1 MRAARDAA
9 GRYRCPDGL
18 DRSRIGLTTP
28 GENYAFCEGVRAFA
42 GVPMTEL
49 AAEFGTPLY
58 VYDAAQTR
66 AAWRA
71 YAQAFGGRAHR
82 ICYAVKA
89 NHNPH
94 LLAALVELGSGFDIV
109 SGGELALV
117 LDAGADPGEIVFSGV
132 GKTRAE
138 LIAALDA
145 GIGCFNVESAAE
157 LELLDELAAARGLRA
172 PVALRVNPDV
182 DPKTHPYI
190 ATGLSE
196 NKFGIAMDEA
206 RDLYRRAARMPG
218 LETVGVACHI
228 GSQLTDITPMVDAAA
243 LLAEL
248 VGALTS
254 DGIGLEHVD
263 LGGGLGVDY
272 EGEAP
277 PAPAE
282 LVAKVAPL
290 FDEALTLCVEPGR
303 SIVAAAG
310 TLITEVLFTK
320 TNGDRK
326 FVVVDAAMN
335 DLMRPSLYGAR
346 HRIHNVRA
354 ETAPRRC
361 DVVGPVCETGDFL
374 GRDVVLDATAGD
386 LLAVADVGA
395 YGYVM
400 ASNYNVRGR
409 PAEVWVDEGRAVL
422 SRRRETLADMRRLDQ
437 EPHG

>member
-1 MRAARDAA
+1 MKPHR
-9 GRYRCPDGL
+9 
-18 DRSRIGLTTP
+18 
-28 GENYAFCEGVRAFA
+28 ENYAFCEGVRAFA

-49 AAEFGTPLY
+49 AAQFGTPLY
-58 VYDAAQTR
+58 VYDAAQVR

-71 YAQAFGGRAHR
+71 YAQAFGARAHR

-94 LLAALVELGSGFDIV
+94 LLAALAALGSGFDIV

-117 LDAGADPGEIVFSGV
+117 LDAGADPAEVVFSGV

-138 LIAALDA
+138 LAAALAA

-157 LELLDELAAARGLRA
+157 LERLDALAAARGVRA

-196 NKFGIAMDEA
+196 NKFGIAMAEA
-206 RDLYRRAARMPG
+206 RDLYRRAMRMPG
-218 LETVGVACHI
+218 LEVVGIACHM

-243 LLAEL
+243 LVAEL
-248 VGALTS
+248 VRALAS
-254 DGIGLEHVD
+254 DGIRLEHVD

-282 LVAKVAPL
+282 LVARIAPL
-290 FDEALTLCVEPGR
+290 FDEGLTLCVEPGR
-303 SIVAAAG
+303 SIAAAAG

-320 TNGDRK
+320 TNGDRR

-354 ETAPRRC
+354 EEAPRPC

-374 GRDVVLDATAGD
+374 GRDVLLDATSGD

-409 PAEVWVDEGRAVL
+409 PAEVWVDDGRAIL
-422 SRRRETLADMRRLDQ
+422 SRRRETLADIRRLDGD
-437 EPHG
+437 PHG

>member
-1 MRAARDAA
+1 MK
-9 GRYRCPDGL
+9 PL
-18 DRSRIGLTTP
+18 P
-28 GENYAFCEGVRAFA
+28 ENYAFLEGVRTFA
-42 GVPMTEL
+42 GVPMTDL

-58 VYDAAQTR
+58 VYDAAQIR
-66 AAWRA
+66 AAWSA
-71 YAQAFGGRAHR
+71 YATAFGTRAHR

-117 LDAGADPGEIVFSGV
+117 LAAGADPGQVIFSGV
-132 GKTRAE
+132 GKTRTE
-138 LIAALDA
+138 LTAALDA

-157 LELLDELAAARGLRA
+157 LDLLDELAAHRGLRA

-206 RDLYRRAARMPG
+206 RDLYRRAVRMPG
-218 LETVGVACHI
+218 LEVVGIACHI
-228 GSQLTDITPMVDAAA
+228 GSQLTDITPIVDAAA
-243 LLAEL
+243 LVAEL
-248 VGALTS
+248 VHALDS
-254 DGIGLEHVD
+254 DGIRLEHVD

-272 EGEAP
+272 EGEVP
-277 PAPAE
+277 PEPAE
-282 LVAKVAPL
+282 LVAKIARL
-290 FDEALTLCVEPGR
+290 FDENLTLCVEPGR
-303 SIVAAAG
+303 SIAAAAG
-310 TLITEVLFTK
+310 VMLTEVLFTK
-320 TNGDRK
+320 TNGDRE

-346 HRIHNVRA
+346 HRILNVRA
-354 ETAPRRC
+354 ETTPARC

-374 GRDVVLDATAGD
+374 GRDVELDAVSGD

-409 PAEVWVDEGRAVL
+409 PAEVWVADGRATL
-422 SRRRETLADMRRLDQ
+422 SRRRETLEDMRRLDLWPDAQ
-437 EPHG
+437 SAPE